1 MAADDLGF
9 GERGL
14 SEEDEL
20 YLMASLHPRD
30 TGLPRIV
37 WASPRGGAR
46 HDARLEVSAAAG
58 DRLQLEGGAVIAL
71 RPEPRLLHGDLS
83 ADERRA
89 IYAWIE
95 LNLDVLI
102 DYWEERATTFDLV
115 RRHQRLP
122 G

>member
-46 HDARLEVSAAAG
+46 RDARLKVSAAPG
-58 DRLQLEGGAVIAL
+58 DRLHLEGGPVIGL
-71 RPEPRLLHGDLS
+71 RPEPRLLHG
-83 ADERRA
+83 
-89 IYAWIE
+89 E
-95 LNLDVLI
+95 LDAPELRVICSWAALNMDVLI
-102 DYWEERATTFDLV
+102 DYGEDRATTFDLV
-115 RRHQRLP
+115 HRLQRLP
-122 G
+122 D